1 MMLARS
7 GNSNGAER
15 STGSVRARVARG
27 FTLVEVLIVIVVIGI
42 LATVTVMAVRG
53 TTDRASENA
62 CVNERKSIQTAHEA
76 YLVKEKASAVPATGS
91 GADRF
96 EQSLIDVGILRAVS
110 SNWEMDGAGN
120 LTPQAGGVCS

>member
-1 MMLARS
+1 MCATEHDPKVGES
-7 GNSNGAER
+7 
-15 STGSVRARVARG
+15 STVCSRTGIDRG

-42 LATVTVMAVRG
+42 LATVTVMAIRG

-62 CVNERKSIQTAHEA
+62 CVNERKSLQTAHEA
-76 YLVKEKASAVPATGS
+76 YLVKEEVVSVPANGT

-96 EQSLIDVGILRAVS
+96 ERSLIDVGILRDVS
-110 SNWEMDGAGN
+110 SNWEMDAAGN